1 MSELKK
7 ARLGVI
13 GSGTGPQ
20 QGSDWVDVQF
30 NPTSLRVQISNKTAG
45 GQQSGAQGRQRPGTG
60 EMQVSFDLVF
70 DSADEDGVD
79 VLKKT
84 AAVERFVRP
93 RSAQPGQEAPPRV
106 VFEWGTFQV
115 QGVMESANLDI
126 DFFDAG
132 GTPLRAKV
140 AVTIKGQ
147 DPRWAYTATQ
157 TSGAPSAGAGG
168 GIPAGALTPPAGGSG
183 GLTAG
188 APGTQGSTSAVD
200 KVVQA
205 MPGESL
211 QQLASRMGL
220 DPSAWRAL
228 SVGMDNPLKL
238 SLGQEVSV
246 PSGLSQGSASGQRT
260 QGQDPARSTSRL
272 PLLDARSQA
281 SSTASA
287 AGAFNKAGAAKDNPI
302 QQGQALAVQGGL
314 TGTIAQARGQVHQQ
328 GAGQSRAA
336 FGLGASA
343 GNDSQTDTDSR
354 PWGMGVPLRPRFG
367 SGQSASRLDPT
378 QPGWST
384 TVLRSASGNNT
395 HNNTHNS
402 ATALRS
408 PIANTS
414 TGAGTAKAR
423 VSQAG
428 KGPGCGCRGGR
439 SRKTP

>member
-7 ARLGVI
+7 ARLGEI

-20 QGSDWVDVQF
+20 QGSNWVDVQF
-30 NPTSLRVQISNKTAG
+30 NPTSLRVQISNRTAG

-168 GIPAGALTPPAGGSG
+168 SGNPAAGALRPPAGGAG
-183 GLTAG
+183 GLPAG
-188 APGTQGSTSAVD
+188 APGTQGSNAAVD

-228 SVGMDNPLKL
+228 SAGMDNPLKL
-238 SLGQEVSV
+238 SLGQEVPL

-272 PLLDARSQA
+272 PLLDARQQP
-281 SSTASA
+281 ASA
-287 AGAFNKAGAAKDNPI
+287 GSAGGSASKSGAAKDNPV

-314 TGTIAQARGQVHQQ
+314 KDTITQARSQAHQQ
-328 GAGQSRAA
+328 GAGQRRAA
-336 FGLGASA
+336 FGLGNA
-343 GNDSQTDTDSR
+343 GDVSDAESR

-384 TVLRSASGNNT
+384 TVLKTSSGSS
-395 HNNTHNS
+395 THNS
-402 ATALRS
+402 STALRS
-408 PIANTS
+408 PIVSTS
-414 TGAGTAKAR
+414 TGKGAAKAR
-423 VSQAG
+423 VSQAS

>member
-7 ARLGVI
+7 ARLGEI

-20 QGSDWVDVQF
+20 QGSNWVDVQF

-115 QGVMESANLDI
+115 QGLMESANLDI
-126 DFFDAG
+126 DFFDAA

-157 TSGAPSAGAGG
+157 TSGAPSAGSGSG
-168 GIPAGALTPPAGGSG
+168 NPAGALTPPAGGTG
-183 GLTAG
+183 GLPAG
-188 APGTQGSTSAVD
+188 APGTQGSNAAVD

-272 PLLDARSQA
+272 PLLDNRPDAGQQGA
-281 SSTASA
+281 ST
-287 AGAFNKAGAAKDNPI
+287 GKAGAAKDSPVR
-302 QQGQALAVQGGL
+302 QGQALAVQGGL
-314 TGTIAQARGQVHQQ
+314 NGTIAQARGQVHQQ

-336 FGLGASA
+336 FGLGVSA
-343 GNDSQTDTDSR
+343 GSDSQGDTDSR

-367 SGQSASRLDPT
+367 SGQPASRLDPT

-384 TVLRSASGNNT
+384 TVLKTASGSSP
-395 HNNTHNS
+395 HNS
-402 ATALRS
+402 ATALRA
-408 PIANTS
+408 PIASTTS
-414 TGAGTAKAR
+414 GKGSAKAR
-423 VSQAG
+423 VSQAST
-428 KGPGCGCRGGR
+428 GPGCGCRGGR
-439 SRKTP
+439 SRKAR